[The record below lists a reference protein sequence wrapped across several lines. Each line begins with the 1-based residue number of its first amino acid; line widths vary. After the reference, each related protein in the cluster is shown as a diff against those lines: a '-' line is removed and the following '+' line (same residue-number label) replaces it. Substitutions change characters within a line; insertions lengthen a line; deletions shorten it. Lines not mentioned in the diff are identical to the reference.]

1 MGANPF
7 NSDSEI
13 LDALRNCARRN
24 CARKLVNSL
33 VLERLQA
40 EVNAEIVSAVEIG
53 GSPSTTAPAR
63 DLLPSIIGS
72 VERVSTVGRSLTLDK
87 LSDKAEVHRT
97 VLQDALESA
106 EWLKEFPGHL
116 VLGRFAGK
124 YLSGKIDSLMFS
136 NLVLDKM
143 VERSVKPDPMKV
155 VLDRIAG
162 V

>member
-1 MGANPF
+1 
-7 NSDSEI
+7 
-13 LDALRNCARRN
+13 
-24 CARKLVNSL
+24 
-33 VLERLQA
+33 
-40 EVNAEIVSAVEIG
+40 
-53 GSPSTTAPAR
+53 
-63 DLLPSIIGS
+63 
-72 VERVSTVGRSLTLDK
+72 
-87 LSDKAEVHRT
+87 
-97 VLQDALESA
+97 LESA